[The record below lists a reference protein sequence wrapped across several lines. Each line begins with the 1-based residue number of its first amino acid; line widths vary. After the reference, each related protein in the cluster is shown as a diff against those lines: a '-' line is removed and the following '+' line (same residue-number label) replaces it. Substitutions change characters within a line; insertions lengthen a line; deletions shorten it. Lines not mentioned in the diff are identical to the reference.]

1 MAASAALLVAAG
13 WALARMT
20 QEQEV
25 VRIAAAAAKVPAKP
39 PDSSPVTVRDPAV
52 PNGLVH
58 GACVAFRPTGADRR
72 QTVFLDP
79 GHGGPDP
86 GALGIRSDRSV
97 VAEKDLTLALALQ
110 LRDQLRT
117 DGFRVVLSR
126 TADTAVAVLSDAQIR
141 DGAITNAGS
150 HVDGVARVA
159 CANAAA
165 ADVLVSLHFDAFSD
179 PTVGGAETFYD
190 DARDFAAANQRLAT
204 LLQTG
209 MISSFRSHRWQTDD
223 RGVISDALTGTS
235 GNSEAADRYGR
246 LLILGPAKTGWLDVP
261 SRMPGALVEPLFIT
275 DPREADAAWTSDG
288 RKVIADGL
296 EKGITA
302 YLAPPPASPPNT

>member
-1 MAASAALLVAAG
+1 MLLVAAG
-13 WALARMT
+13 WALARLT
-20 QEQEV
+20 QDQEV
-25 VRIAAAAAKVPAKP
+25 VRIAAAATKVPPKP
-39 PDSSPVTVRDPAV
+39 PDSSPVSVRDPAV

-58 GACVAFRPTGADRR
+58 GACVAFQPTGADRR

-86 GALGIRSDRSV
+86 GAVGNRSDRSA
-97 VAEKDLTLALALQ
+97 VAEKDVTLALALQ
-110 LRDQLRT
+110 LRDQLRA

-126 TADTAVAVLSDAQIR
+126 TADTAVAVLSDTQVR
-141 DGAITNAGS
+141 NGAITNAGS
-150 HVDGVARVA
+150 HLDGVARVG

-165 ADVLVSLHFDAFSD
+165 ADVLVSIHFDAFSD
-179 PTVGGAETFYD
+179 PSVGGAETFYD
-190 DARDFAAANQRLAT
+190 DAREFAAANQRLAT
-204 LLQTG
+204 LLQTA
-209 MISSFRSHRWQTDD
+209 MIASFRAHRWQTDD

-235 GNSEAADRYGR
+235 GNSEAADKYGR
-246 LLILGPAKTGWLDVP
+246 LLILGPVKAGWLDVP

-275 DPREADAAWTSDG
+275 DPREADAASTAAG

-302 YLAPPPASPPNT
+302 FLAPPPAASPPNA